1 MVNLNKQTQ
10 HDFLT
15 NYQDKKPYLFKNI
28 AGIDWFDW
36 LQINQII
43 ERADI
48 ISDDFKIA
56 HQGIVEKHHYVESFI
71 EVGML
76 RHRLIKPAVY
86 NLLQNG
92 ATVIANKIIN
102 EPAVD
107 HFARQIAQMTNRQT
121 VSSMYVAFGDKD
133 SYKAHWDT
141 RDVFAIQIKGR
152 KRWVIYQP
160 TFPNPLY
167 MQQSKYYE
175 DTHPC
180 PKEPIMDIVLETG
193 DMLYISCGWW
203 HNPSPLGEETVHL
216 AIGTFPAFGL
226 DYTEWLSQK
235 LPEILAIRK
244 PLSNW
249 QNDQENIQSLA
260 ENIATMIAD
269 QANYEQ
275 FMQEF
280 IANQRV
286 QGNLNIELLGNNKVN
301 TLPLSARLRINSNQS
316 YDDSSE
322 HIIANGIKL
331 NLDSDLKSVLIH
343 IAKNPNISVDEI
355 LTVTN
360 AIDTDKIAKTLYTL
374 CANDVLEVVKY

>member
-180 PKEPIMDIVLETG
+180 PKEPIMDIVLEAG
-193 DMLYISCGWW
+193 DMLYIPCGWW

-260 ENIATMIAD
+260 NNIANIIANKT
-269 QANYEQ
+269 NYDQ

-280 IANQRV
+280 IANHRLPSKL
-286 QGNLNIELLGNNKVN
+286 NLELLGNNQVSK
-301 TLPLSARLRINSNQS
+301 LPLSATLRLNSTQS
-316 YDDSSE
+316 YDDDSE
-322 HIIANGIKL
+322 YIITNGIKL